1 MTHLLGPRIGEVCP
15 KVDDETQGNEVTI
28 LGEGGGGVDQGRS
41 NAQWKQR
48 SDHQEEIDV

>member
-28 LGEGGGGVDQGRS
+28 LGEGGGGGLIRGGAMHNGN
-41 NAQWKQR
+41 NALTTKKR
-48 SDHQEEIDV
+48 

>member
-1 MTHLLGPRIGEVCP
+1 MTHLLGPRSGEVCP

-28 LGEGGGGVDQGRS
+28 LGERGGVDQGRS

>member
-28 LGEGGGGVDQGRS
+28 LGEGGGGLIRGGAMHNGN
-41 NAQWKQR
+41 NALTTKKR
-48 SDHQEEIDV
+48 